1 MAVTRKV
8 PSFLPDS
15 QQTQAIEH
23 VHGPMLVVAGAGTGK
38 TTVLIRRIARLIREG
53 DARPDEII
61 ALTYTE
67 NAASQMRER
76 LVAELGRREIQGLQV
91 CTFHAY
97 CNELLIAADRRFGV
111 LDDKQ
116 LWIFLRRNLRELKL
130 NYFVRAANVSR
141 FLDDLL
147 DFIRRCHDELVTPDD
162 YRSYVRRIENGE
174 LPLPRVTK
182 SKDIEELSEEEALG
196 RCREIA
202 LVFETVERM
211 LNERNLG
218 TFNHMIVRA
227 NALLG
232 SNPHVLSQARKRA
245 KFILVDEFQ
254 DANYAQIEVLGKI
267 AGREASQAHPAAPN
281 LFVVG
286 DPDQGIYRFRGASSE
301 AFDLFLERFPEAK
314 LVPLTRNR
322 RSTAPILGCAHA
334 VIDKN
339 PEISSQ
345 SGTAYRREPLVSARD
360 EQEPQLALKRSLVE
374 AVLVTGTFME
384 STDLVATLIERRK
397 HSRCQWKDIAVLYR
411 IHTHREEVANELAR
425 NGVPFSIEAMDV
437 LDTPEVRDLLACL
450 ASVFIPGDSV
460 SLFRLA
466 ALRRFD
472 CDPEALRSAMKSL
485 PRDSNAGLLQV
496 LPDVPGGAE
505 VLAAIDQARE
515 AVAGLKANAAL
526 TSLTRQF
533 QLPRNSSINAF
544 LEFTARWEE
553 FPLTESG
560 SPVEFLEYLDYFREA
575 RGTVPLAL
583 AEEENSVKLMTVH
596 GAKGLEYEHVFLL
609 RAIKPSFP
617 AAYRESLI
625 DFPGELR
632 NSKSF
637 STFDDRTLCDHEE
650 RRLFYVAMTRARD
663 TLTIYAPFG
672 RGERDKTPPGFLRE
686 LLKARELKSLLR
698 ERNCREFQTGIF
710 GQEELAPS
718 SRLSEWVSMPPSSD
732 LSSTLSASAIDN
744 YKLCPLRFKLDRE
757 WRIPGEVSAALQY
770 GASMHRVLRTYYD
783 SVRLGRPKSEM
794 ELLQIFREDLKAEMI
809 ADPYQHD
816 LYEQQGTA
824 QLKEFVLSALE
835 SHPQVLHTEEYFK
848 ILIGETTLVGR
859 IDRMDRTVDGR
870 VVIVDYKTGK
880 PKSQEDAD
888 ESLQL
893 SLYALAARERWGYIP
908 ERLAFHNLD
917 GNTVITTVRSAME
930 LEQARNEVA
939 KIAVKIAEGKF
950 EPKVGYHCNS
960 CAYRGICPKT
970 EKRVPEIALAA
981 EQVD

>member
-1 MAVTRKV
+1 
-8 PSFLPDS
+8 
-15 QQTQAIEH
+15 
-23 VHGPMLVVAGAGTGK
+23 MLVVAGAGTGK

-339 PEISSQ
+339 PEISSLFGR
-345 SGTAYRREPLVSARD
+345 SGARD
-360 EQEPQLALKRSLVE
+360 RHL
-374 AVLVTGTFME
+374 
-384 STDLVATLIERRK
+384 
-397 HSRCQWKDIAVLYR
+397 H
-411 IHTHREEVANELAR
+411 
-425 NGVPFSIEAMDV
+425 GVDRPGGDADR
-437 LDTPEVRDLLACL
+437 TPET
-450 ASVFIPGDSV
+450 F
-460 SLFRLA
+460 
-466 ALRRFD
+466 AL
-472 CDPEALRSAMKSL
+472 
-485 PRDSNAGLLQV
+485 
-496 LPDVPGGAE
+496 
-505 VLAAIDQARE
+505 
-515 AVAGLKANAAL
+515 
-526 TSLTRQF
+526 
-533 QLPRNSSINAF
+533 
-544 LEFTARWEE
+544 
-553 FPLTESG
+553 
-560 SPVEFLEYLDYFREA
+560 PVERHC
-575 RGTVPLAL
+575 GVVP
-583 AEEENSVKLMTVH
+583 H
-596 GAKGLEYEHVFLL
+596 PH
-609 RAIKPSFP
+609 
-617 AAYRESLI
+617 
-625 DFPGELR
+625 
-632 NSKSF
+632 
-637 STFDDRTLCDHEE
+637 
-650 RRLFYVAMTRARD
+650 
-663 TLTIYAPFG
+663 
-672 RGERDKTPPGFLRE
+672 
-686 LLKARELKSLLR
+686 
-698 ERNCREFQTGIF
+698 
-710 GQEELAPS
+710 S
-718 SRLSEWVSMPPSSD
+718 SRGS
-732 LSSTLSASAIDN
+732 
-744 YKLCPLRFKLDRE
+744 C
-757 WRIPGEVSAALQY
+757 Q
-770 GASMHRVLRTYYD
+770 RT
-783 SVRLGRPKSEM
+783 G
-794 ELLQIFREDLKAEMI
+794 
-809 ADPYQHD
+809 
-816 LYEQQGTA
+816 
-824 QLKEFVLSALE
+824 
-835 SHPQVLHTEEYFK
+835 PQ
-848 ILIGETTLVGR
+848 R
-859 IDRMDRTVDGR
+859 R
-870 VVIVDYKTGK
+870 
-880 PKSQEDAD
+880 
-888 ESLQL
+888 
-893 SLYALAARERWGYIP
+893 
-908 ERLAFHNLD
+908 
-917 GNTVITTVRSAME
+917 
-930 LEQARNEVA
+930 
-939 KIAVKIAEGKF
+939 AVF
-950 EPKVGYHCNS
+950 
-960 CAYRGICPKT
+960 
-970 EKRVPEIALAA
+970 
-981 EQVD
+981 D